1 MASQHLTDASIKRL
15 PVPDR
20 GSRKTYDADVPGFGI
35 CITANSVRSFILRYR
50 TRTGRERCVTMGQF
64 PNWSTV
70 GARQEAR
77 RLKQEIDR
85 GFDPLADIEDARA
98 APTIADLLD
107 RFDAE
112 HVAKKRPRTAD
123 EYRQIARTHVRPHF
137 GKQTK
142 VADIQYEDIA
152 ALHRSVTES
161 AGPYAANRTVA
172 MLSKAFALA
181 IRWRLRSDNPCK
193 GIEKN
198 TEHKRKRYLKP
209 EELER
214 LVVALAAHPNVRVA
228 NIIRVLMLTG
238 CRKGEALSMRWQ
250 DIDLA
255 VGKWTKPAAV
265 TKTGIDHDVPLSA
278 PARQLLIDISEQQ
291 GHGVYVF
298 PSATSRGGHV
308 SDIQYVWET
317 VCDAAGISNLRIHDL
332 RHSYASYLAS
342 SGVGLPVIGA
352 LLGHTQA
359 STTARY
365 AHLFDDPL
373 RAATEKV
380 GAIISGQPVADV
392 IPIKGAR

>member
-1 MASQHLTDASIKRL
+1 MLFHETPSDNLLHSPGHEKPLIVRERCGNGITAS
-15 PVPDR
+15 DR
-20 GSRKTYDADVPGFGI
+20 RYHQTLACARPGQPQNLCNADVPGFGI
-35 CITANSVRSFILRYR
+35 CITANSVCRIILRYR

-137 GKQTK
+137 GKHTK

-255 VGKWTKPAAV
+255 AGKWTKPAAV
-265 TKTGIDHDVPLSA
+265 TKTGIDHDV
-278 PARQLLIDISEQQ
+278 
-291 GHGVYVF
+291 
-298 PSATSRGGHV
+298 
-308 SDIQYVWET
+308 
-317 VCDAAGISNLRIHDL
+317 RIV
-332 RHSYASYLAS
+332 S
-342 SGVGLPVIGA
+342 SG
-352 LLGHTQA
+352 A
-359 STTARY
+359 S
-365 AHLFDDPL
+365 
-373 RAATEKV
+373 AA
-380 GAIISGQPVADV
+380 D
-392 IPIKGAR
+392 